1 MRRQER
7 PSPTR
12 STRRPTRSASAK
24 RPGLALPRWAGTLA
38 AKSAAFIIVMC
49 CALAALLGVLVHV
62 SVTNQT
68 VGQARDLALSR
79 LTEATA
85 AYEAGD
91 TLAPGTGVDPPGL
104 PVPLRRLA
112 AAGERGTMV
121 SDHRGRPTMW
131 AAGPVDGGRALAV
144 QVDYAQGRRT
154 IDGLDR
160 AIVWSSAL
168 AIGATLLVGAFAVT
182 RVTRRLHT
190 TARVARRISA
200 GDLDARVGDPRTKD
214 ASGGQ
219 DEVAAVAA
227 ALDSMAASLQ
237 GKLLSEQRF
246 TADVAHELRT
256 PLTGLHAAAE
266 LLPAG
271 RPTELVRDR
280 VAALRTLTEDL
291 LEISRLDTGRER
303 LELDPEPLGAL
314 AERVVRASGAG
325 VAPASDTSAAAG
337 TGVAPQSDSRAAS
350 GTGVA
355 PASDTSAAA
364 GTGVPPEGDSGAA
377 SRTGVV
383 PQGDSGA
390 ASGAGVP
397 PASDTSA
404 AAGTGVAPEGD
415 SGAASRTGVV
425 PQGDTGAGAGTEVR
439 VVRDVLV
446 ETDRRRLERVLGNL
460 VANAHRHG
468 REPVV
473 LTVDGPVV
481 TVRDH
486 GDGYPDYLVEHGP
499 QRFRTEGGA
508 KGHGLGL
515 TIALG
520 QAEVLGA
527 LLEFA
532 NAPGGGACATLTL
545 PQGRPGESVLPG
557 SALPDGAA

>member
-1 MRRQER
+1 MRL
-7 PSPTR
+7 
-12 STRRPTRSASAK
+12 
-24 RPGLALPRWAGTLA
+24 RPGRLLPQWAGTLA
-38 AKSAAFIIVMC
+38 VKAAAFITVMC
-49 CALAALLGVLVHV
+49 CALAALLGALVHV
-62 SVTNQT
+62 SVTHQT
-68 VGQARDLALSR
+68 VGQARDRALQRLAEV
-79 LTEATA
+79 TED
-85 AYEAGD
+85 YEAGD
-91 TLAPGTGVDPPGL
+91 PLRRGAGLDPPGL
-104 PVPLRRLA
+104 PGPLRKM
-112 AAGERGTMV
+112 AAGGGRGTMV
-121 SDHRGRPTMW
+121 AEHRGRPTMW
-131 AAGPVDGGRALAV
+131 AAGPADGGRALAV
-144 QVDYAQGRRT
+144 GIDYSQQART

-214 ASGGQ
+214 PARPQ

-227 ALDSMAASLQ
+227 ALDTMAASLQ
-237 GKLLSEQRF
+237 GKLLAEQRF

-266 LLPAG
+266 LLPPG

-303 LELDPEPLGAL
+303 LDADTEQLGPL
-314 AERVVRASGAG
+314 AERVVRAAG
-325 VAPASDTSAAAG
+325 VAGAG
-337 TGVAPQSDSRAAS
+337 T
-350 GTGVA
+350 
-355 PASDTSAAA
+355 
-364 GTGVPPEGDSGAA
+364 
-377 SRTGVV
+377 
-383 PQGDSGA
+383 
-390 ASGAGVP
+390 
-397 PASDTSA
+397 
-404 AAGTGVAPEGD
+404 
-415 SGAASRTGVV
+415 
-425 PQGDTGAGAGTEVR
+425 TEVR
-439 VVRDVLV
+439 VVRDMAV

-468 REPVV
+468 RAPVV

-486 GDGYPDYLVEHGP
+486 GDGYPEYLLAHGP
-499 QRFRTEGGA
+499 QRFRTEGGT

-527 LLEFA
+527 RLEFA
-532 NAPGGGACATLTL
+532 NAPDGGAVATLTL
-545 PQGRPGESVLPG
+545 PRRP
-557 SALPDGAA
+557 

>member
-1 MRRQER
+1 MR
-7 PSPTR
+7 P
-12 STRRPTRSASAK
+12 
-24 RPGLALPRWAGTLA
+24 LLPQWAGTLA
-38 AKSAAFIIVMC
+38 VKAAAFITVMC

-79 LTEATA
+79 LADATE

-91 TLAPGTGVDPPGL
+91 RLLPGAGVDPGGL
-104 PVPLRRLA
+104 PAPLRSLA
-112 AAGERGTMV
+112 ADGKRGTMV
-121 SDHRGRPTMW
+121 SKHRGHPTMW
-131 AAGPVDGGRALAV
+131 AAGPAAGHRALAV
-144 QVDYAQGRRT
+144 EVDYSQQSGT
-154 IDGLDR
+154 IAGLDK
-160 AIVWSSAL
+160 AILWSSVL
-168 AIGATLLVGAFAVT
+168 AIGATVLVGVFAVT
-182 RVTRRLHT
+182 RVTRRLHG

-200 GDLDARVGDPRTKD
+200 GDLDARVHDPRTKD
-214 ASGGQ
+214 ASRPQ

-227 ALDSMAASLQ
+227 ALDTMASSLQ

-266 LLPAG
+266 LLPPG

-303 LELDPEPLGAL
+303 LDVDTEELGAL
-314 AERVVRASGAG
+314 ARRVVRASGT
-325 VAPASDTSAAAG
+325 D
-337 TGVAPQSDSRAAS
+337 
-350 GTGVA
+350 
-355 PASDTSAAA
+355 
-364 GTGVPPEGDSGAA
+364 
-377 SRTGVV
+377 
-383 PQGDSGA
+383 
-390 ASGAGVP
+390 
-397 PASDTSA
+397 
-404 AAGTGVAPEGD
+404 
-415 SGAASRTGVV
+415 
-425 PQGDTGAGAGTEVR
+425 TEVR
-439 VVRDVLV
+439 IVRDARV

-460 VANAHRHG
+460 VANGHKHG
-468 REPVV
+468 GPPVV

-486 GDGYPDYLVEHGP
+486 GGGYPEYLVAHGP

-527 LLEFA
+527 RLSFGNGA
-532 NAPGGGACATLTL
+532 DGGAVATLTL
-545 PQGRPGESVLPG
+545 PTAEEG
-557 SALPDGAA
+557 